1 MKHKRISIMILCM
14 VLILGAGLFSLT
26 GCTKKPAAE
35 GPGTDTPSEKT
46 YRVALFY
53 ANEAYVA
60 TGDEAVEKFKVYET
74 ELSSTTEEVY
84 MDALELLRN
93 SPEKG
98 YDTML
103 GEQIKLNRVYAE
115 GDTAFV
121 DLAADGLAGG
131 SLEELYLVS
140 QIVDTLINSFEEI
153 KQVQFLVDGQ
163 VPETLMGHV
172 GTEEPFT
179 KDAFAE

>member
-1 MKHKRISIMILCM
+1 MKHKRISIIILCM
-14 VLILGAGLFSLT
+14 ILVLGAGLFSLT

-35 GPGTDTPSEKT
+35 GPDTENPSEKT

-53 ANEAYVA
+53 ANEEYVA
-60 TGDEAVEKFKVYET
+60 SGDEAIEKFKVYET
-74 ELSSTTEEVY
+74 ELSSVPEKVY
-84 MDALELLRN
+84 METLELLRN
-93 SPEKG
+93 SPDKG

-103 GEQIKLNRVYAE
+103 GDQIKLNRVYAE

-121 DLAADGLAGG
+121 DLGADGLSGG
-131 SLEELYLVS
+131 SMEELYLIS

-153 KQVQFLVDGQ
+153 KQVQFLVDGK

-172 GTEEPFT
+172 GTEDPFT